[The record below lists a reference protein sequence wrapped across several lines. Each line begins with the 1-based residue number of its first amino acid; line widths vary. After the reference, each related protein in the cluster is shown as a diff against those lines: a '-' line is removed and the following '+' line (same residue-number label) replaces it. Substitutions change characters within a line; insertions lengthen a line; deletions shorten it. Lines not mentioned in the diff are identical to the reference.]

1 VPGGMNTSERGI
13 SLADLSAAIRLH
25 PSQAAAI
32 TADVIRRTREHL
44 LNGIPSADAI
54 RLTQDGSIIAE
65 GDIPDGDR
73 VERAGRLL
81 DAMLPAF
88 DAPPEY
94 RAPGALRIV
103 VARALRTLDLPPY
116 RSLDDFDQALGRFV
130 SGDPSEVV
138 SSLFES
144 WLTSRPQAT
153 PAAAEENVS
162 EFAEASG
169 GLTISDIRRAR
180 RSTGLTLSE
189 VASRSHIPVSLLRE
203 LEWGYFPNWPSDQY
217 GRVQLVRYARA
228 AGLDEQVVI
237 ETVWPLLQHALRS
250 HATRVVEAAV
260 VEDEPPDSEAL
271 VMRAAAVPPPPAGP
285 AASSLKRRT
294 IQAAL
299 AIAALL
305 SVSFVPALWLEHDR
319 AEPTAEHLVVSD
331 NSEPRREAAGVT
343 QAVDRPEVPRQS
355 TDQVPQLK
363 SDASPQLR
371 PVSQPQPAP
380 LPEPARLDDDV
391 AFSPAFATSGSA
403 VFYHSAAVG
412 NSAIMR
418 ADTDVNGEVLRVT
431 SIVNDDAQNFHA
443 RPSPDGRMIA
453 FDSDRE
459 GERAVYIADAEGRNV
474 RRVSGEGF
482 AAVPSW
488 SPDGRRLAFVRAEP
502 ERPRVWNLWTVDL
515 ASGDTTRLTS
525 HRVGQPWG
533 AAWFPDG
540 QRIAYSH
547 EDRLIVRS
555 LDGDSERIYPSPRKG
570 QLLRTPAVSP
580 DGRRVIF
587 QVYQDGGW
595 ILDLEDG
602 TMTRILT
609 DPTAEEFSWSPDG
622 HRVAYHSRKS
632 GTWSVW
638 MMAPR

>member
-1 VPGGMNTSERGI
+1 MNTPAQGI
-13 SLADLSAAIRLH
+13 SPADLSAVGIRLH

-32 TADVIRRTREHL
+32 TADIIRRTREHL
-44 LNGIPSADAI
+44 LSGIPSADAI
-54 RLTQDGSIIAE
+54 RLTRDGSIIVE

-81 DAMLPAF
+81 ESMLPAF
-88 DAPPEY
+88 DAPPEF

-116 RSLDDFDQALGRFV
+116 RSLDEFEQALGRFV

-138 SSLFES
+138 SSLYES
-144 WLTSRPQAT
+144 WLTAARPQET
-153 PAAAEENVS
+153 PAAAEDHIS

-203 LEWGYFPNWPSDQY
+203 LEWGYFPNWPRDQY

-237 ETVWPLLQHALRS
+237 ETVWPMLQHALRS
-250 HATRVVEAAV
+250 RATRVVDAAV
-260 VEDEPPDSEAL
+260 VEDEPSDTEAL
-271 VMRAAAVPPPPAGP
+271 VIRAAPVPAAPAGEE
-285 AASSLKRRT
+285 SSSVKRRT

-299 AIAALL
+299 AVAALL
-305 SVSFVPALWLEHDR
+305 AVSFVPALWLERDR
-319 AEPTAEHLVVSD
+319 AEPAAEHRAVSE
-331 NSEPRREAAGVT
+331 NSEPRREPAGVT
-343 QAVDRPEVPRQS
+343 QAVDRPPVPRQS
-355 TDQVPQLK
+355 TAPVPQLK
-363 SDASPQLR
+363 PDVSRQPR
-371 PVSQPQPAP
+371 PVSHPQQSPQPP
-380 LPEPARLDDDV
+380 PARFDDDV
-391 AFSPAFATSGSA
+391 AFSPAFASSGSA

-418 ADTDVNGEVLRVT
+418 ADTDGNGEVLRVT

-502 ERPRVWNLWTVDL
+502 GRPRVWNLWTLDL

-555 LDGDSERIYPSPRKG
+555 LDGSSERIYPSPRKG

-587 QVYQDGGW
+587 QVYKDGGW
-595 ILDLEDG
+595 MLDLEDG

-609 DPTAEEFSWSPDG
+609 DATAEEFSWSPDG